1 LFVVVVEHLCR
12 GGVSIFSLLDKTSH
26 NESIIARAYLVAD
39 HSLPSQNLVVPIL
52 VASHTLWQKQSIWL
66 VAKVWQENSGS
77 CLVFCHKCL
86 ANTRGNRLDGGQ
98 KFIKEK
104 YTAITENI

>member
-1 LFVVVVEHLCR
+1 
-12 GGVSIFSLLDKTSH
+12 
-26 NESIIARAYLVAD
+26 LVAG
-39 HSLPSQNLVVPIL
+39 HSLPSQNLVVAIL

-66 VAKVWQENSGS
+66 VAKVWQKNSGS

-86 ANTRGNRLDGGQ
+86 ANTCGNRLEGGQ
-98 KFIKEK
+98 KFNKEK